1 MTETS
6 FNRRG
11 ILASGALALGTLPA
25 SVAGAAHAGTPPVR
39 PSHMIS
45 AADFGAVGDG
55 SADDTKALQAAL
67 NEAFKGEGGFLLI
80 PPGTYRVTRTL
91 KILPERG
98 GNITRQSGVIAH
110 GARILSAI
118 ENQANVIEIVS
129 RATIRFLLVE
139 GLDIL
144 GMGKE
149 SHGIYVECDRS
160 DDYLYNFCL
169 RDVVVQGCKGDGCR
183 MVGNVFE
190 GQIINSYFRKNGG
203 NGITFS
209 HGEHGGIL
217 SSIHVFGCVFGDN
230 VAHGAALIRNCYDV
244 AFHGCYFL
252 LNGAFGL
259 VAENGCT
266 LLSNCGFENNHMQ
279 AADFAHGDAAISLNS
294 FGTLVACTGYSIFN
308 QTRLLR
314 AYVNGPLTMIGCSGS
329 GDAKARD
336 AGLALLSG
344 TKPSLATVIGCHGEI
359 STASGFEA
367 LELGTTG
374 GGARFGADWQ
384 SAILP
389 RLGNYRLWVDKSG
402 RLRLKDGAPSSDED
416 GTLVGT

>member
-1 MTETS
+1 MT
-6 FNRRG
+6 
-11 ILASGALALGTLPA
+11 
-25 SVAGAAHAGTPPVR
+25 
-39 PSHMIS
+39 S
-45 AADFGAVGDG
+45 ARDFGAVGDG
-55 SADDTKALQAAL
+55 LTDDTAALQSAL
-67 NEAFKGEGGFLLI
+67 NESFKKDGGMLWI
-80 PPGTYRVTRTL
+80 PPGTYRVTRSL
-91 KILPERG
+91 QILPLHSG
-98 GNITRQSGVIAH
+98 DIGHQSGVIAH
-110 GARILSAI
+110 GARLLSAI
-118 ENQANVIEIVS
+118 ENHRNVVEIVS
-129 RATIRFLLVE
+129 RATVRFLLIE

-149 SHGIYVECDRS
+149 GHGIYVECDRS
-160 DDYLYNFCL
+160 DNYLYNFCL
-169 RDVVVQGCKGDGCR
+169 RDIVVQGCKGDGCR

-230 VAHGAALIRNCYDV
+230 KAQGAALIRNCYDV

-266 LLSNCGFENNHMQ
+266 LLSNCGFENNHMD
-279 AADFAHGDAAISLNS
+279 AGDFAHGDAAVNLNS
-294 FGTLVACTGYSIFN
+294 FGTLLACTSYSLFY

-314 AYVNGPLTMIGCSGS
+314 AFVTGSLTLLGCSGS
-329 GDAKARD
+329 GDGKARN
-336 AGLALLSG
+336 AGLALLAG

-359 STASGFEA
+359 ATKDGFEA
-367 LELGTTG
+367 IEIGAAG
-374 GGARFGADWQ
+374 GGARFGSAWQ

-389 RLGNYRLWVDKSG
+389 RLGNYHLWVDKSG
-402 RLRLKDGAPSSDED
+402 RLRLKDGAPASDED
-416 GTLVGT
+416 GALVGA